1 MNDIATQ
8 IAARDAAS
16 LMRWWSE
23 MGVDT
28 LVDEAPTAWLDRAAV
43 KAVAKSERT
52 RSNEAA
58 PIADTIPSTLAEFKH
73 WFMTN
78 ETVSE
83 LGLPTRRIAPSGDD
97 NAGVMV
103 LIDMPE
109 AIDQATL
116 LSGDAGLLF
125 DKMLAAVGLTRASI
139 YLASVTP
146 ARPPSGMIDEGD
158 LAKLSEIAL
167 HHVKLVAPQSLWLL
181 GLAPSRA
188 LIAMSEIE
196 ARGRLH
202 KINHDGGTINAMA
215 SLHPRNLLLN
225 PGRKASVWAD
235 MLMLFK
241 G

>member
-1 MNDIATQ
+1 
-8 IAARDAAS
+8 
-16 LMRWWSE
+16 

-28 LVDEAPTAWLDRAAV
+28 LIDEAPTPWLGRAAV
-43 KAVAKSERT
+43 KAVAKSASAQPR
-52 RSNEAA
+52 EAPPMA
-58 PIADTIPSTLAEFKH
+58 PTIPSTLAEFKH
-73 WFMTN
+73 WFMTT
-78 ETVSE
+78 ESVSE
-83 LGLPTRRIAPSGDD
+83 LGSPARRIAPAGDE
-97 NAGVMV
+97 NADVMV

-109 AIDQATL
+109 VSDQPTL

-125 DKMLAAVGLTRASI
+125 DKMLAALGLNRASI

-146 ARPPSGMIDEGD
+146 ARPPSGMIDE
-158 LAKLSEIAL
+158 AAMSKLSEIAL
-167 HHVKLVAPQSLWLL
+167 HHVKLIAPKSLWLL
-181 GLAPSRA
+181 GRAPSRA
-188 LIAMSEIE
+188 ITGLSEIE